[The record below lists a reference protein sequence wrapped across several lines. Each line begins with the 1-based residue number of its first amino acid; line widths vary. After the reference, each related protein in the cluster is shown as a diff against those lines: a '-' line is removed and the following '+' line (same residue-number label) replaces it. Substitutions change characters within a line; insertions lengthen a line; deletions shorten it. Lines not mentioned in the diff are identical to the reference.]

1 MGELKKKSLPYP
13 HSVTKNHALSSM
25 EIWRLV
31 LMKLLFLTLVLVAPQ
46 ALTHGIENI
55 NARKR
60 SDIDIEEQTCV
71 GMNAVLGRDW

>member
-1 MGELKKKSLPYP
+1 
-13 HSVTKNHALSSM
+13 
-25 EIWRLV
+25 
-31 LMKLLFLTLVLVAPQ
+31 MKLLFLTLVLVAPQ